1 MGVPKGVLG
10 SVGEKGRRY
19 LMIASIRGRN
29 AIIQKRIDE
38 SFEVIK
44 SLTQNDLLVKDEHET
59 VY

>member
-1 MGVPKGVLG
+1 
-10 SVGEKGRRY
+10 
-19 LMIASIRGRN
+19 MIASIRGRN